1 MSDEIIKIPARILNR
16 NKKVR
21 RDFVSGASVGDIAE
35 KHELDVDEVKYIVRT
50 HDGGDLTPDGE
61 YEKAVRINRLKQ
73 LWKKTENKL
82 NDNRDEVD
90 IIKELRAELESGKRD
105 SSLTIN
111 NTLNVTLTKEQEEY
125 VLDKLKRRGI
135 ASIN

>member
-1 MSDEIIKIPARILNR
+1 M
-16 NKKVR
+16 
-21 RDFVSGASVGDIAE
+21 
-35 KHELDVDEVKYIVRT
+35 
-50 HDGGDLTPDGE
+50 TPDGE

-73 LWKKTENKL
+73 LWKATENKL

-90 IIKELRAELESGKRD
+90 IIKELRAELENGKRD
-105 SSLTIN
+105 SNLTIN

-135 ASIN
+135 TSVN